1 MPVFPATGTRSPS
14 RAPRAPGNRVSLL
27 CALALMGAGGLHGRL
42 AAQES
47 QAPDADGPVGA
58 PVQTA
63 PTPAWRTQLELG
75 FNGAAGNSSFVIL
88 RTGFGVTHL
97 RTDVAELEFSGL
109 FRYGEND
116 EVVIARD
123 WRSSLKLDLSPT
135 GKWSPFLFVSAS
147 GDAIRRLDLRSEGGA
162 GAKYT
167 VWTGDTG
174 NASISLAS
182 LYSFESYKQDPGLTV
197 LPTQRAARWSLR
209 TKGERRLGGT
219 TFKNTSFY
227 QPVWDQADDF
237 TLELTTSATTRLV
250 GNVNLAVEH
259 EYLHDASPPPDIE
272 RNDHKLSVVLRIAF

>member
-1 MPVFPATGTRSPS
+1 MPVCPAPGTRSKAS
-14 RAPRAPGNRVSLL
+14 APRTSAIRLTLL

-47 QAPDADGPVGA
+47 QAPDADGPTGA
-58 PVQTA
+58 PVQAA
-63 PTPAWRTQLELG
+63 PAPAWRSQLELG

-97 RTDVAELEFSGL
+97 RTDVAELELSGL
-109 FRYGEND
+109 FRYGKND

-147 GDAIRRLDLRSEGGA
+147 GDAVRRLDLRSEGGA

-167 VWTGDTG
+167 VWTSDTG
-174 NASISLAS
+174 EASISLAS
-182 LYSFESYKQDPGLTV
+182 LYSFESYKQEAGLAV
-197 LPTQRAARWSLR
+197 LPTERAARWSLR

-219 TFKNTSFY
+219 TFKNTGFY
-227 QPVWDQADDF
+227 QPVWDRARDF
-237 TLELTTSATTRLV
+237 TLDLTSSATTRLV

-272 RNDHKLSVVLRIAF
+272 RNDHKLSVVLRIVF